1 MSKGG
6 SRLFEYTAG
15 AKAAL
20 VSELVASGEKCT
32 PSKIIGITRDPSGK
46 IIWLEEGNSKSGMKH
61 ISNRHLSEFNKQG
74 VSAKELSTYIM
85 EAITQGNIVGRQGTR
100 SVYEFKYE
108 GKLHRIAI
116 EIGSNG
122 YVVSA
127 NPKSMKGIK

>member
-15 AKAAL
+15 ANAAL

-32 PSKIIGITRDPSGK
+32 PSKIVGITKNTSGK
-46 IIWLEEGNSKSGMKH
+46 IIWLEEGNAKSGMQH
-61 ISNRHLSEFNKQG
+61 ITNRHLSEFKTQG
-74 VSAKELSTYIM
+74 VSSAELSTYIM
-85 EAITQGNIVGRQGTR
+85 EAVSQGNIVGQQGTR

-108 GKLHRIAI
+108 GKLRRIAI
-116 EIGSNG
+116 EIESNG

-127 NPKSMKGIK
+127 NPKSMKGVK